1 MTRTIDDYIAGCPES
16 VKPILE
22 QIRALVR
29 ENAHGATEAI
39 MYQMPTFVLNG
50 NLVHFAAFKR
60 HIGLYPPVTGSAEL
74 RAEVARYEGPKG
86 ALRFPL
92 DEPIPYDLIARIVRY
107 RVAENIKGL

>member
-1 MTRTIDDYIAGCPES
+1 MVKTINEYIAGCPES

-22 QIRALVR
+22 QIRMLVR
-29 ENAHGATEAI
+29 ENAHGATEVI
-39 MYQMPTFVLNG
+39 KYQMPTFVLNG

-60 HIGLYPPVTGSAEL
+60 HIGFYPPVTGSADL
-74 RAEVARYEGPKG
+74 HADVARYEGPKG

-107 RVAENIKGL
+107 RVAENIKKL